1 MKSNNNEKNIKK
13 TKKKINKTINNQNIK
28 NFNKNSNLNINK
40 PLAFHTKNKTFDFNT
55 IYQNEKKSKHSAN
68 NNFDNFKSLLENNNY
83 QRNIK
88 RKKIN
93 SKFNLIKKPISEV
106 IHINPIM
113 SPQVKKVNNKITNN
127 KSISH
132 NKEKKKKIIYGLN
145 EMNGINNSNNYNKQ
159 KNFEINSPQN
169 HISNKKNNN
178 MTFNFGDNNKLEN
191 INNIN
196 IDGIIK
202 KSKIKT
208 KKII

>member
-1 MKSNNNEKNIKK
+1 
-13 TKKKINKTINNQNIK
+13 
-28 NFNKNSNLNINK
+28 
-40 PLAFHTKNKTFDFNT
+40 
-55 IYQNEKKSKHSAN
+55 
-68 NNFDNFKSLLENNNY
+68 
-83 QRNIK
+83 
-88 RKKIN
+88 
-93 SKFNLIKKPISEV
+93 
-106 IHINPIM
+106 
-113 SPQVKKVNNKITNN
+113 
-127 KSISH
+127 
-132 NKEKKKKIIYGLN
+132 
-145 EMNGINNSNNYNKQ
+145 MNGINNSNNYNKQ

>member
-1 MKSNNNEKNIKK
+1 
-13 TKKKINKTINNQNIK
+13 
-28 NFNKNSNLNINK
+28 
-40 PLAFHTKNKTFDFNT
+40 
-55 IYQNEKKSKHSAN
+55 
-68 NNFDNFKSLLENNNY
+68 
-83 QRNIK
+83 
-88 RKKIN
+88 
-93 SKFNLIKKPISEV
+93 
-106 IHINPIM
+106 M

-169 HISNKKNNN
+169 HISKNNN
-178 MTFNFGDNNKLEN
+178 MTYNFDDNNKLEN